1 MTTSFSILKIWI
13 ALVHLKRR
21 QQSLGMSI
29 DYCRKSYV
37 LFIIVDPFVINNVNL
52 SQGHTPPSVD
62 HPPIPAALYSTF
74 VFKVKDFLFFDS
86 SSSVFIIITAI
97 KIPWKLLTCQA
108 AYSIFY
114 ECNLIWSFYQ
124 AHEEAIIMNIIL
136 QKR

>member
-1 MTTSFSILKIWI
+1 MTTSFSVLEIQI

-29 DYCRKSYV
+29 DDCRKWYV
-37 LFIIVDPFVINNVNL
+37 LFIIVYPFVINNMNL

-62 HPPIPAALYSTF
+62 HPPIPAALYSAF
-74 VFKVKDFLFFDS
+74 VFKVKDFFFFYS
-86 SSSVFIIITAI
+86 SSSIFIITAI
-97 KIPWKLLTCQA
+97 NIPWKLLMRQA

-136 QKR
+136 QKT